1 MKIILALSNNRL
13 ICESIRATMPNTDL
27 VLIEPSIEDGL
38 RRLIS
43 IVADVILIDES
54 PNLSLEAIQEI
65 KQSSPGTPVILLA
78 VQNNAESM
86 AAFLQAGVTECITKP
101 FDCDE
106 LENAVSRCAAA
117 TIEKIE
123 KPKTSLQHEPR
134 HHAALAQHQLAL
146 RWMSRTMA
154 YLGDSNRLLQSLL
167 ETLIDIFTPARAS
180 ILILSD
186 GVVRISKS
194 HGVQENVVNS
204 LSLNFASGLM
214 RRMEAQSSLID
225 RLTTNLDV
233 HSEKEMA
240 ALGAQLAMP
249 LLNEGQ
255 VCGAIVLGE
264 KSSGLNYSLEERE
277 LITMLAQCTSS
288 FLERSKKHVDVAKQ
302 QHRLNAVLSNITA
315 GVVTVRPDK
324 TISMMNDSAEDIL
337 QIKAKNVL
345 GQGILKLGSA
355 FADVVL
361 RTFAEGKPRLRQVI
375 HDRSI
380 NAKLGLSV
388 TPLGTEG
395 VVVIFSLIPEE
406 NGKEES
412 VPVYSPLWEYLSDR
426 IAQEIKNPMVP
437 INTYAQLLPTKYES
451 TEFRNDFSDVV
462 LQSIGRIND
471 VVEAIYDFSRHPR
484 LNLKST
490 DVHDCVQT
498 VLQECASSLT
508 DNNIRLET
516 VFTLEPIT
524 AEVDQGMLERAI
536 QNIITNAIES
546 MSSEGTLTIAT
557 ETNDR
562 FHQIII
568 ADTGKGISEKDASR
582 IFMPF
587 FSTRENGMGLGLTM
601 AYRILKEHSGDLEL
615 KSNESGGSTFVLS
628 LPKSKSK
635 HSNTAATEAP
645 LAVRFP
651 HPQSN

>member
-43 IVADVILIDES
+43 IVADVILIDEN
-54 PNLSLEAIQEI
+54 PSLTLESIQEV
-65 KQSSPGTPVILLA
+65 KLSAPNTPVILLA
-78 VQNNAESM
+78 VQSNAESM
-86 AAFLQAGVTECITKP
+86 AAYLQAGVTECITKP
-101 FDCDE
+101 FDVEE
-106 LENAVSRCAAA
+106 LENAVSRCAASS
-117 TIEKIE
+117 I
-123 KPKTSLQHEPR
+123 PVNQEPQQTFHQETQ

-180 ILILSD
+180 ILIQSE
-186 GVVRISKS
+186 GAIRISKS
-194 HGVQENVVNS
+194 HGVPENVVNS
-204 LSLNFASGLM
+204 LTLHFTDGLM

-225 RLTTNLDV
+225 RSTTNLDNQAD
-233 HSEKEMA
+233 KEMA

-249 LLNEGQ
+249 LLNEGN
-255 VCGAIVLGE
+255 VCGAIILGE

-288 FLERSKKHVDVAKQ
+288 FLERSKKYQDVARQ

-315 GVVTVRPDK
+315 GVVTVRPDN
-324 TISMMNDSAEDIL
+324 TISMMNDSAEEIL

-345 GQGILKLGSA
+345 GQSILKLGSA

-375 HDRSI
+375 QDRSI

-395 VVVIFSLIPEE
+395 VVVIFSLIPGEDETEE
-406 NGKEES
+406 NL
-412 VPVYSPLWEYLSDR
+412 PVYSPLWEYLSSR

-437 INTYAQLLPTKYES
+437 INTYAQLLPTKYDS
-451 TEFRNDFSDVV
+451 SEFRNDFSDVV
-462 LQSIGRIND
+462 LQSIERIND
-471 VVEAIYDFSRHPR
+471 VVDAIYDFSRHPR
-484 LNLKST
+484 LNLEKF
-490 DVHDCVQT
+490 DLHDNIQSILRT
-498 VLQECASSLT
+498 LSSSLT
-508 DNNIRLET
+508 ENKIRVET
-516 VFTLEPIT
+516 VFTIEALEVEADI
-524 AEVDQGMLERAI
+524 EMFQRAVE
-536 QNIITNAIES
+536 NVITNAIEA
-546 MSSEGTLTIAT
+546 MADGGTLTIST
-557 ETNDR
+557 DHDSH
-562 FHQIII
+562 FHRIKI

-587 FSTRENGMGLGLTM
+587 YSTRENGMGLGLTM
-601 AYRILKEHSGDLEL
+601 AYRIMKEHNGELEL
-615 KSNESGGSTFVLS
+615 RSNDSGGSTFILS
-628 LPKSKSK
+628 IPKGSTSSTKP
-635 HSNTAATEAP
+635 AVREAS
-645 LAVRFP
+645 LAVPFP